1 MAEKPSVIQLA
12 ILLVAICGQKESVTV
27 GLEAISKQTDAASI
41 NAAIDWLSE
50 LVQELEDERPDEEH
64 AAG

>member
-27 GLEAISKQTDAASI
+27 GLEAISKQTDGKRSFVRTMS
-41 NAAIDWLSE
+41 L
-50 LVQELEDERPDEEH
+50 P
-64 AAG
+64 G